1 MKVLFLNDTSLI
13 SGAERCLLD
22 LLATLDA
29 EVEPL
34 VACPP
39 GPLFDAVIDLGVAA
53 TPIAEVSGSLRLHPL
68 HTPRALAELAAAA
81 LAVRRL
87 AKRRGVDLIHANTQR
102 SCLVAAAARRSG
114 APPFAAFVHDALPD
128 GRAARM
134 TSAVVRSTAS
144 VVFANSAY
152 SADRFG
158 LAHDDAR
165 RRVVFNP
172 VDLGTFDPAR
182 HSRATAR
189 AQLDLGSDDLVLAVI
204 AQITPWKAQLD
215 ALLTLSALRREHP
228 RARLLV
234 VGDAKFTAPGTRYD
248 NERYLS
254 ELHAVARERGLESC
268 VTWLGERADVPEIL
282 AAVDI
287 LLVPSWAEPFGRIV
301 VEGLAMGCLVAA
313 TSIGGPSEVIDDR
326 VDGLL
331 LAPRDPIGWARALDE
346 MIAQPA
352 LSAAIRRAAPPA
364 ALRFARVPFAR
375 AILDGYKA
383 AVA

>member
-1 MKVLFLNDTSLI
+1 
-13 SGAERCLLD
+13 
-22 LLATLDA
+22 
-29 EVEPL
+29 
-34 VACPP
+34 
-39 GPLFDAVIDLGVAA
+39 
-53 TPIAEVSGSLRLHPL
+53 
-68 HTPRALAELAAAA
+68 
-81 LAVRRL
+81 
-87 AKRRGVDLIHANTQR
+87 
-102 SCLVAAAARRSG
+102 
-114 APPFAAFVHDALPD
+114 
-128 GRAARM
+128 
-134 TSAVVRSTAS
+134 

-158 LAHDDAR
+158 LARRDPR

-172 VDLGTFDPAR
+172 IDLKTFDPAR
-182 HSRATAR
+182 YHRATAR

-204 AQITPWKAQLD
+204 AQITPWKGQLD

-234 VGDAKFTAPGTRYD
+234 VGDAKFIAPGTRYD

-254 ELHAVARERGLESC
+254 ELHAVARERGLGSC

-313 TSIGGPSEVIDDR
+313 TSIGGPSEVITDR

-346 MIAQPA
+346 VIAQPD
-352 LSAAIRRAAPPA
+352 LSAAIRRAAPA
-364 ALRFARVPFAR
+364 AARRFARAPFAR
-375 AILDGYKA
+375 AILDGYAA